1 MKQNINCKHIMCPE
15 CDKCMLFVF
24 YSSKSDENPPKYEI
38 ITKML
43 LFWGKSGH
51 EKSKIIKQ
59 GGS

>member
-1 MKQNINCKHIMCPE
+1 MCPE